1 MTDPAAELPADLL
14 DHLARVWPDR
24 QTVSNLF
31 FASSEALRD
40 QPAALDHIER
50 DVRVQLVGGAVY
62 RGLVLLTDSG
72 PVWTY
77 QPGMVR
83 QPNATPDRR
92 ERPWKR
98 GDEIPNQLGYLICRI
113 HADAIPP
120 MPKEMKLDVVPGG

>member
-14 DHLARVWPDR
+14 DHLAKEWPNR
-24 QTVSNLF
+24 QPVAHLF
-31 FASSEALRD
+31 FASNEALRE

-50 DVRVQLVGGAVY
+50 DVRVKLVGEAMA
-62 RGLVLLTDSG
+62 RGLVLLVDSG

-77 QPGMVR
+77 RPGMLHQPGAV
-83 QPNATPDRR
+83 PDRR
-92 ERPWKR
+92 ERPWQR

-120 MPKEMKLDVVPGG
+120 MPKVVDVSG